1 MIQQA
6 ALYLATDDDVRAACL
21 RVAGRPVAFRA
32 IVAAVRAGAR
42 RVAVPVA
49 LRTPDLEAALATSPT
64 ARATL
69 VWLDGEAALAP
80 EPTLLLPAAALAPA
94 PGLAGLLRQPPGR
107 VLAESQ
113 PGDAPV
119 LTVDPA
125 LLAVLRAPLIAGTPL
140 GDLLGRELGTRRLAS
155 ISSRWFVRVVAER
168 DAIEAER
175 RLWGDLG
182 SPIDSRLDTAVHRR
196 LSKGVTRVAI
206 ALGVGPN
213 PITLASG
220 VVGLAAVGFVA
231 HGAVASLLI
240 GLILYLAAVVLD
252 HADGEVARLT
262 LTESA
267 LGEWL
272 DIAVD
277 TVVHTALMLALG
289 IAAHRSHHA
298 DARPDAG
305 DAVGGDAQ
313 GEHERGVHDG
323 VDGDVQPLA
332 ERHRRQAVA
341 AGAGHRPRAR
351 AARPPHLARRL
362 LRDAGDLHRV
372 TAPGADVAPGADGDH
387 RGRHPRILAGAGG
400 AAGQARTGRRKTVL
414 NPK

>member
-42 RVAVPVA
+42 RVGVPVA

-119 LTVDPA
+119 LTADPA

-175 RLWGDLG
+175 WLWGDLG

-289 IAAHRSHHA
+289 IAAHRV
-298 DARPDAG
+298 AG
-305 DAVGGDAQ
+305 IGLGIGVVAAVGVVASAIVGKRWPPAPATAR
-313 GEHERGVHDG
+313 ERGLLDPLTSRDG
-323 VDGDVQPLA
+323 FYAMLVIFIASRLLVPTWLPA
-332 ERHRRQAVA
+332 LMVIIAVGTHGYWLVRVA
-341 AGAGHRPRAR
+341 LLVRPAR
-351 AARPPHLARRL
+351 ADERRS
-362 LRDAGDLHRV
+362 
-372 TAPGADVAPGADGDH
+372 
-387 RGRHPRILAGAGG
+387 
-400 AAGQARTGRRKTVL
+400 
-414 NPK
+414 